1 MSFIYRG
8 VLLLFAVLVL
18 VTGYYLLGPL
28 VDSALTQ
35 APAPAPPAAL
45 PASTEAILDLRPQP
59 LDKIPVGTVI
69 GDGPPSGWSHLVLF
83 ATPTLTP
90 EDERE
95 APKIAA
101 DYARMFKF
109 TVLANVASQRHGD
122 RVSYWLEK
130 TARGFATNIKGQE
143 LIISSKNTMGASMGL
158 FGSQILEENERI
170 LDNDLLQVCRTSTMS
185 IFDAQ
190 AVMRQKDDHVKMVIR
205 HVILVDP
212 NSGRLDT
219 LVWLLTR
226 DYQAAEETIQ
236 ALPNGMH
243 EARYLSVKR
252 DKFNVLGIP
261 TPEAFALRRIPQGK
275 AVPYDERLQ
284 WAATLRTFSKDSA
297 PQVEQILRER
307 AQKAG
312 K

>member
-1 MSFIYRG
+1 MSLIYRG
-8 VLLLFAVLVL
+8 VLLLVGVLVL
-18 VTGYYLLGPL
+18 GTGYYLLGPL

-45 PASTEAILDLRPQP
+45 AATAEPVLDLRPQP

-83 ATPTLTP
+83 ATPTLTA

-130 TARGFATNIKGQE
+130 TARGFATKVDGQE
-143 LIISSKNTMGASMGL
+143 TIVSSKNTMGASLGL

-170 LDNDLLQVCRTSTMS
+170 LDQDVLQVVRSNTLS

-190 AVMRQKDDHVKMVIR
+190 AVLRQKDDHVRMVIR
-205 HVILVDP
+205 HAIVVDP
-212 NSGRLDT
+212 DSGRLYT
-219 LVWLLTR
+219 LVWLLTK
-226 DYQAAEETIQ
+226 DYETAEEAIQ
-236 ALPNGMH
+236 ALPNSMH

-261 TPEAFALRRIPQGK
+261 TPEAFALRKIPQGK
-275 AVPYDERLQ
+275 AVPYDEALK

-297 PQVEQILRER
+297 PKVEQILRDR
-307 AQKAG
+307 AQKAA